1 MKKYNAIIID
11 DESNV
16 RKGMALLVQ
25 QNCPEIELCGLCGSA
40 EEGRRLLKE
49 KNIHLIFLDIAMP
62 KENGFEFIASIAKEN
77 YAIIFTTAHEEFA
90 LKAIRASAIDYL
102 LKPISH
108 VELKEAVRRAISY
121 LDLRNYKD
129 EAKKVYRES
138 LDNLSTLIQKG
149 GGQIKRITVVEQFG
163 FRILEVSLI
172 RYLEADSNYTILHL
186 EGLEKV
192 VSSKSLGEF
201 EKMLDLPFF
210 FRIHKSSIIN
220 LDYLKSY
227 SNFQGHFVILNDG
240 TKLAISRRRINE
252 FREAISIFSNSVD
265 I

>member
-40 EEGRRLLKE
+40 EDGRRLLKE
-49 KNIHLIFLDIAMP
+49 KDINLIFLDIAMP
-62 KENGFEFIASIAKEN
+62 KESGFEFIASIAKEN

-129 EAKKVYRES
+129 EAKKVYHDS
-138 LDNLSTLIQKG
+138 LENLSTLIKNG
-149 GGQIKRITVVEQFG
+149 SSQIKRITVIEQFG
-163 FRILEVSLI
+163 FRILEVNLI
-172 RYLEADSNYTILHL
+172 RYLEADSNYTVFHL
-186 EGLEKV
+186 DGLEKV

-201 EKMLDLPFF
+201 EKVLDSPLF

-227 SNFQGHFVILNDG
+227 SNFQGHFVILSDG

-252 FREAISIFSNSVD
+252 FREAVGQITKSGD